1 MTLDQKLIIL
11 FKQNITLNPKNITEL
26 SKRVGVSRPTSY
38 EYLDYLYKIG
48 YIKNPKLKGK
58 NVIIKLNIEQKQ
70 SKFLRETNQNITD
83 HSKLWKKDMLPSFK
97 KPHHKQKKVDL
108 TDTKYRY
115 RLAQINNLIAELLT
129 IQRKIIHVKITSQ
142 LKDKNTHGFDSTL
155 NRCISLIKKI
165 SKDAISIDK
174 KHKHEI
180 LDFFSSNISN
190 TKID

>member
-1 MTLDQKLIIL
+1 MTLDQKLIVL

-38 EYLDYLYKIG
+38 EYLDYLYEIG

-70 SKFLRETNQNITD
+70 SKFLRETNQNITG
-83 HSKLWKKDMLPSFK
+83 HSKLWKKYILPSFK

-108 TDTKYRY
+108 TDIKYRY

-142 LKDKNTHGFDSTL
+142 LKGKNIHGFNSTL